1 MRAALSLDTEGKPL
15 IGVGDLPSWLTDK
28 NAEALRGAPCIRAVE
43 EDKACWYCKPTPK
56 ASGESNAALKA
67 AAEKVHQGRLEGVTQ
82 VQQHGVRCQCL
93 EFFCWHPEDF
103 HHSEIVF
110 LETFLFPSRSQE
122 QAILDAVCG
131 HPPLERPD
139 AVGILF
145 RVAAP
150 LQDLKPDTAAVQSL
164 ETGQILEWDRKIP
177 SSLGILRGEA
187 AADKDRC
194 FGRGSVHEE

>member
-1 MRAALSLDTEGKPL
+1 MARLSHLDLVHPVE
-15 IGVGDLPSWLTDK
+15 
-28 NAEALRGAPCIRAVE
+28 NLRGVE
-43 EDKACWYCKPTPK
+43 TAE
-56 ASGESNAALKA
+56 KA

-93 EFFCWHPEDF
+93 EFFRRHPEDF

-110 LETFLFPSRSQE
+110 LDTVLLSRRSQE

-131 HPPLERPD
+131 HPPLERPY

-145 RVAAP
+145 RIATL
-150 LQDLKPDTAAVQSL
+150 LQDLKPDTAAVHPL
-164 ETGQILEWDRKIP
+164 ETGQILERDRKIS

-194 FGRGSVHEE
+194 FGRGSVHEQ